1 MPRLCS
7 DRRSRRIFLA
17 DTSMGLTGL
26 ALGSLLP
33 AAEPD
38 VWTPPDGKPH
48 FKPKAKRVIW
58 LFMLGGV
65 SHLETFDP
73 KPALNKYAGK
83 TIDESP
89 FKKAVVESPYYRKNV
104 MDFVG
109 TPRALLN
116 KLYPLQV
123 GFTKRG
129 KSGIDLSDWWPGLGE
144 C

>member
-1 MPRLCS
+1 MSKSRLCS
-7 DRRSRRIFLA
+7 DQRSRRVFLS
-17 DTSMGLTGL
+17 DTCMGLTGL
-26 ALGSLLP
+26 ALGVLLP
-33 AAEPD
+33 QKAGAAED
-38 VWTPPDGKPH
+38 NWSPPDGKPH

-65 SHLETFDP
+65 SHLENFDP
-73 KPALNKYAGK
+73 KPALNKYGGK

-116 KLYPLQV
+116 KIYPLQI
-123 GFTKRG
+123 GFKKR
-129 KSGIDLSDWWPGLGE
+129 
-144 C
+144 